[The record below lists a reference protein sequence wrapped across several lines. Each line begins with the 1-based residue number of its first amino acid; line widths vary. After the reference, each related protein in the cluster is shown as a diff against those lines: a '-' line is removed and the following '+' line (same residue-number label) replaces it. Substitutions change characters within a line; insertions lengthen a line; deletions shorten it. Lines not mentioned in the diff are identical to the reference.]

1 MSALAVILL
10 LLLLVP
16 LIWLVV
22 QYNSLVGLRNHIA
35 ESWSNIDT
43 ELKRRYELIPNL
55 VATVKGYAAHEQE
68 TLKAVVEARNLAQS
82 DHGDVEHQAASE
94 NVLVGALKHLLA
106 VSEAYPDL
114 KADGNFLH
122 LQRELVATE
131 DRIQAARRFFNNNVR
146 DYNRRVQ
153 SIPSMFV
160 ARLTGFAE
168 HAYFEVEP
176 AVRSS
181 PAVQLDG

>member
-1 MSALAVILL
+1 VGTVALIALALALL
-10 LLLLVP
+10 IAVGAFFSYNRF
-16 LIWLVV
+16 VSQR
-22 QYNSLVGLRNHIA
+22 QYITNAWANV
-35 ESWSNIDT
+35 DT
-43 ELKRRYELIPNL
+43 ELQRRYDLLPNL
-55 VATVKGYAAHEQE
+55 VATVRGYAAHERE
-68 TLKAVVEARNLAQS
+68 TLLAVTEARQLAQD
-82 DHGDVEHQAASE
+82 DHGPVEHQAQSE

-106 VSEAYPDL
+106 VAEDYPDL
-114 KADGNFLH
+114 EADESFLH

-160 ARLTGFAE
+160 ARLAGFPE
-168 HAYFEVEP
+168 RAYFEVEP
-176 AVRSS
+176 VVRSA

>member
-1 MSALAVILL
+1 VGTVTLIAIALA
-10 LLLLVP
+10 
-16 LIWLVV
+16 LVV
-22 QYNSLVGLRNHIA
+22 AVGIFLSYNRFVSQRQYITTAWANV
-35 ESWSNIDT
+35 DT
-43 ELKRRYELIPNL
+43 ELQRRYDLIPNL
-55 VATVKGYAAHEQE
+55 VATVKGYAAHEHD
-68 TLKAVVEARNLAQS
+68 TLRAVVEARNLAQG
-82 DHGDVEHQAASE
+82 DHGEVEHQAASE

-114 KADGNFLH
+114 KADDNFLH

-176 AVRSS
+176 AVRSA

>member
-1 MSALAVILL
+1 MT
-10 LLLLVP
+10 
-16 LIWLVV
+16 LIAIVV
-22 QYNSLVGLRNHIA
+22 AFVVAIGVFLSYNRFVSQRQYITNAWANV
-35 ESWSNIDT
+35 DT
-43 ELKRRYELIPNL
+43 ELQRRYDLVPNL
-55 VATVKGYAAHEQE
+55 VATVKGYAAHERE
-68 TLKAVVEARNLAQS
+68 TLEAVIEARNLAQH
-82 DHGDVEHQAASE
+82 DHGDVEHQAESE
-94 NVLVGALKHLLA
+94 NVLVDALKHLLA

-114 KADGNFLH
+114 KADDNFLH
-122 LQRELVATE
+122 LQRQLVATE

-176 AVRSS
+176 AVRRA